1 MEPCEQCNI
10 EREYAIDTCLDGV
23 DEGAEVDRLWQAEAE
38 RRRSVA
44 ALTKAIEAEA
54 KKMSEAD

>member
-1 MEPCEQCNI
+1 MVPCEQCNI
-10 EREYAIDTCLDGV
+10 ESEYTIDDGV
-23 DEGAEVDRLWQAEAE
+23 DEGAEVDRLWEAEAE

-44 ALTKAIEAEA
+44 ALVKAIEAEA